1 MKTLVQIVNDTP
13 KVSHRTVAEFTDNK
27 QDNIIQTITKN
38 LSDFEEFGEV
48 EVSTQKVQTA
58 GGVQKQKTFWL
69 NEQQA
74 TLLMTY
80 LRNSEVVR
88 KFKKILVR
96 EFYIMKDTI
105 QNNTNLKELY
115 GRIGGLVKANQDY
128 REYILRLEDMLKQEE
143 QKRIP
148 HYDSDF
154 LRDDMSLNEKI
165 DFLIRQTEKELKR
178 DTNRNDFMQ
187 NRANFFVNY
196 IKVMR
201 EGGSELQRFVAD
213 TVEDALNKRREAQ
226 NQFYKIEEK
235 YKNLH
240 SSMEDCCKKINI
252 TIN

>member
-1 MKTLVQIVNDTP
+1 
-13 KVSHRTVAEFTDNK
+13 
-27 QDNIIQTITKN
+27 QTITKN